1 MKANINRP
9 QQCPHYLLGVRYE
22 LCLYPSAPAPLRCD
36 YSASAVAEDG
46 FPKDCPLR
54 RVSND

>member
-1 MKANINRP
+1 MKVVINRP
-9 QQCPHYLLGVRYE
+9 QQCPHYKQGVCFE
-22 LCLYPSAPAPLRCD
+22 LCLYPAAPAPLRCD

-54 RVSND
+54 REE